1 MLTFKIH
8 EKNLFHQPRSWIAQD
23 ADGYYVIE
31 KSATKDQ
38 YQARYD
44 QTGQPQELLMKGMWL
59 PSYDRATEV
68 CEQDRKDRQRARIAA
83 KAAAPAKAAPVAP
96 AKAAPAAVSKFAP
109 PRPGPQKPGPG
120 AGPGGPRRP
129 FGR

>member
-8 EKNLFHQPRSWIAQD
+8 EKNLFHQPRSWIAPD

-31 KSATKDQ
+31 KAATEDK

-44 QTGQPQELLMKGMWL
+44 QTGQPQVVLMKGMWL
-59 PSYDRATEV
+59 PSYDRAVEV

-83 KAAAPAKAAPVAP
+83 KAAAPARAAPVAP
-96 AKAAPAAVSKFAP
+96 AKAAPKIAP

-120 AGPGGPRRP
+120 PGGPRRP